1 MSKKNQNYTNRKQN
15 RFQPERMRGNVFVN
29 NSGKQWLPGENGRAA
44 KVERL
49 LRGAKEDKK
58 EIAGNMAGYKET
70 GLEWMKNLPAG
81 WKVLRIKDVIE
92 QNKNGIKIG
101 PFGSSL
107 SNKTLA
113 AGPYN
118 VYGQANLIKN
128 NFLLTKHAID
138 ENLFKKLSSYEV
150 YPGDICVSMM
160 GTIGKCKV
168 VPENIKRGIMD
179 SHLIKLRLSKEIVLP
194 SFFEY
199 AYDKDNCDI
208 CFTQMQYEKVGVIMD
223 GLNTSIVKKLHIPV
237 PPLPEQQR
245 ISDFL
250 DTKCDIL
257 DRTIDAVSRQIED
270 LEKYKK
276 ALITK
281 TVTKGICKKG
291 EPERAMKDS
300 GVEWIG
306 EVPEEWSVKRLKYVL
321 DSIRNGAPA
330 AAVEYSPELPRYVRI
345 TDIDDNGR
353 LKETGKQSLPED
365 IAKRYMLDKE
375 AVLIA
380 SVGNTVGKPCLYEP
394 GNEKC
399 AFAGYLIEAIANPK
413 VMLNKFLFYYILS
426 DDYRNW
432 LNRSFTQ
439 TTIPNAS
446 AGRHKNLPVTVPPLA
461 EQQQIADYLDEKCK
475 NIDNRVEKRRQQL
488 EWLKKYKK
496 SLIFDYVTGKKRGE
510 E

>member
-1 MSKKNQNYTNRKQN
+1 MSKRNQNYTNRKQN

-49 LRGAKEDKK
+49 LKGAKEEKK
-58 EIAGNMAGYKET
+58 EIAGNMAGYKDS
-70 GLEWMKNLPAG
+70 GVEWIGAIPKEWKFVPLKDSFYFVAGGTPLSNVLSNWDEGVAWVTPADFKTDKMYISKG
-81 WKVLRIKDVIE
+81 AR
-92 QNKNGIKIG
+92 
-101 PFGSSL
+101 SL
-107 SNKTLA
+107 SKKGYQSCNAKMLPPGSIIFSKRAPIGSVAINTAELCTNQGCIGLLNKTKNANNKYFYYILSIA
-113 AGPYN
+113 TQTFEALGAG
-118 VYGQANLIKN
+118 VTFKEISIKN
-128 NFLLTKHAID
+128 FGN
-138 ENLFKKLSSYEV
+138 
-150 YPGDICVSMM
+150 VS
-160 GTIGKCKV
+160 
-168 VPENIKRGIMD
+168 
-179 SHLIKLRLSKEIVLP
+179 L
-194 SFFEY
+194 
-199 AYDKDNCDI
+199 
-208 CFTQMQYEKVGVIMD
+208 
-223 GLNTSIVKKLHIPV
+223 
-237 PPLPEQQR
+237 PLPPIHEQQR
-245 ISDFL
+245 IADFL
-250 DTKCDIL
+250 DAKCGIL

-291 EPERAMKDS
+291 EPEREMKDS

-380 SVGNTVGKPCLYEP
+380 SVGSLGKTMLFNPDTEK
-394 GNEKC
+394 EKC
-399 AFAGYLIEAIANPK
+399 AFAGYLIETVTNPEA
-413 VMLNKFLFYYILS
+413 MNSKFLFYFIKSNAYM
-426 DDYRNW
+426 DWANRN
-432 LNRSFTQ
+432 FVQ
-439 TTIPNAS
+439 TTIQNLS

-475 NIDNRVEKRRQQL
+475 NIDNRVQKRRQQL
-488 EWLKKYKK
+488 EWLKEYKK
-496 SLIFDYVTGKKRGE
+496 SLIFDYVTGKKRVE
-510 E
+510 K

>member
-49 LRGAKEDKK
+49 LRGTKEEKK
-58 EIAGNMAGYKET
+58 EIADNMAGYKET

-245 ISDFL
+245 IADFL
-250 DTKCDIL
+250 DAKCDIL

-276 ALITK
+276 ALITE
-281 TVTKGICKKG
+281 TVTKGICKKSK
-291 EPERAMKDS
+291 PERAMKDS

-306 EVPEEWSVKRLKYVL
+306 EVPEEWSVSKVKYNFSTFKKIPGKESEKYERLSL
-321 DSIRNGAPA
+321 TMNGVKHREKWTAEGLQPKDFMSYQLLRKGDLVFRLIDLQNPSKSRRVALSHDTGLISPA
-330 AAVEYSPELPRYVRI
+330 YTILHA
-345 TDIDDNGR
+345 DNN
-353 LKETGKQSLPED
+353 KMLPEY
-365 IAKRYMLDKE
+365 AEMFFLMMSYLDVFNALGSCGVRSSINNAELMKIS
-375 AVLIA
+375 VL
-380 SVGNTVGKPCLYEP
+380 
-394 GNEKC
+394 
-399 AFAGYLIEAIANPK
+399 
-413 VMLNKFLFYYILS
+413 
-426 DDYRNW
+426 
-432 LNRSFTQ
+432 
-439 TTIPNAS
+439 
-446 AGRHKNLPVTVPPLA
+446 VPPLA

-475 NIDNRVEKRRQQL
+475 NIDNRVQKRRQQL
-488 EWLKKYKK
+488 EWMKEYKK
-496 SLIFDYVTGKKRGE
+496 SLIFDYVTGKKRV
-510 E
+510 

>member
-49 LRGAKEDKK
+49 LRGVKEKKK
-58 EIAGNMAGYKET
+58 EIADNMAGYKDSGIEWIGAIPEGWDIIRIGYAFCLRSEKNYLPKDKVQLLSLYT
-70 GLEWMKNLPAG
+70 GVGVFPTGSENTKASGNHAQTVIGYKIVHKNDIVVNIILAWMGAIGESNYDGVVSPAY
-81 WKVLRIKDVIE
+81 DVYIPDLL
-92 QNKNGIKIG
+92 KIVPHYAHYVFRTDGI
-101 PFGSSL
+101 
-107 SNKTLA
+107 
-113 AGPYN
+113 AGECFK
-118 VYGQANLIKN
+118 YG
-128 NFLLTKHAID
+128 
-138 ENLFKKLSSYEV
+138 
-150 YPGDICVSMM
+150 
-160 GTIGKCKV
+160 
-168 VPENIKRGIMD
+168 RGIMLMRWRTY
-179 SHLIKLRLSKEIVLP
+179 SSEFKQIK
-194 SFFEY
+194 
-199 AYDKDNCDI
+199 
-208 CFTQMQYEKVGVIMD
+208 
-223 GLNTSIVKKLHIPV
+223 IPF

-245 ISDFL
+245 IADFL
-250 DTKCDIL
+250 DTKCGIL

-291 EPERAMKDS
+291 EAKRKMKDS

-306 EVPEEWSVKRLKYVL
+306 DVPEEWSVKRLKYVL
-321 DSIRNGAPA
+321 ASIRNGAPA
-330 AAVEYSPELPRYVRI
+330 AAVEYSSELPRYVRI

-380 SVGNTVGKPCLYEP
+380 SVGSLGKTMLFNPDTEK
-394 GNEKC
+394 EKC
-399 AFAGYLIEAIANPK
+399 AFAGYLIEAVTNPEA
-413 VMLNKFLFYYILS
+413 MNSKFLFYFIKSNAYM
-426 DDYRNW
+426 DWANRN
-432 LNRSFTQ
+432 FVQ
-439 TTIPNAS
+439 TTIQNLS

-475 NIDNRVEKRRQQL
+475 NIDNRVQKRRQQL
-488 EWLKKYKK
+488 EWLKEYKK
-496 SLIFDYVTGKKRGE
+496 SLIFDYVTGKKRVE